1 MYRIRIAT
9 VEDIPVLQQLRDEI
23 WRPTYKDLMS
33 PEQLEY
39 MLEMMYS
46 TTALSSQMT
55 EKQHQFLLL
64 YDDQRPIGF
73 ASYSTTEEAGVY
85 KLQKIYLHGDYQ
97 GKGIGRL
104 LLDDVITKVK
114 AANATIL
121 ELDVK
126 RDNKARFFYE
136 KQGFSIVKE
145 KDTNIGN
152 DYWMRDYVM
161 RKPLK

>member
-1 MYRIRIAT
+1 MYQIRTAT
-9 VEDIPVLQQLRDEI
+9 INDIPLIQQLTDEI
-23 WRPTYKDLMS
+23 WRPTYRDLLA

-39 MLEMMYS
+39 MIALIYS
-46 TTALSSQMT
+46 TASLTSQMT
-55 EKQHQFLLL
+55 EKHHEFVLL

-73 ASYSTTEEAGVY
+73 ASYSTTDETGVY

-97 GKGIGRL
+97 GKGVGKF
-104 LLDDVITKVK
+104 LLDSVIDRVR

-136 KQGFSIVKE
+136 KQGFTVLKE
-145 KDTNIGN
+145 KDTSIGN
-152 DYWMRDYVM
+152 GYWMNDYVM
-161 RKPLK
+161 RKPL

>member
-1 MYRIRIAT
+1 MYQIRTAT
-9 VEDIPVLQQLRDEI
+9 IEDIPLIQQLTDEI
-23 WRPTYKDLMS
+23 WRPTYKDLMT

-39 MLEMMYS
+39 MIAMIYS
-46 TTALSSQMT
+46 TASLTNQMT
-55 EKQHQFLLL
+55 EKQHKFLLL

-73 ASYSTTEEAGVY
+73 AAYSTTDEAGIY

-97 GKGIGRL
+97 GKGVGRFL
-104 LLDDVITKVK
+104 LESVIERVK
-114 AANATIL
+114 AANGSTL

-136 KQGFSIVKE
+136 KQGFTILKE

-152 DYWMRDYVM
+152 GYWMRDYVM
-161 RKPLK
+161 RKPL

>member
-1 MYRIRIAT
+1 MYQIRTAT
-9 VEDIPVLQQLRDEI
+9 IEDIPLIQQLTDEI
-23 WRPTYKDLMS
+23 WRPTYKDLMT

-39 MLEMMYS
+39 MIAMIYS
-46 TTALSSQMT
+46 TASLTNQMT
-55 EKQHQFLLL
+55 EKQHKFLLL

-73 ASYSTTEEAGVY
+73 AAYSTTDEAGIY

-97 GKGIGRL
+97 GKGVGRL
-104 LLDDVITKVK
+104 LLESVIERVK
-114 AANATIL
+114 AANGSTL

-136 KQGFSIVKE
+136 KQGFTILKE

-152 DYWMRDYVM
+152 GYWMRDYVM
-161 RKPLK
+161 RKPL

>member
-1 MYRIRIAT
+1 MYQIRTAT
-9 VEDIPVLQQLRDEI
+9 INDIPLIQRLTDEI
-23 WRPTYKDLMS
+23 WRPTYKDLLT

-39 MLEMMYS
+39 MIALIYS
-46 TTALSSQMT
+46 TTSLTNQMT
-55 EKQHQFLLL
+55 EKQHEFVIL

-73 ASYSTTEEAGVY
+73 ASYSITDEAGVY

-97 GKGIGRL
+97 GKGVGKLLLEHVIGR
-104 LLDDVITKVK
+104 VK

-136 KQGFSIVKE
+136 KQGFTVLKE
-145 KDTNIGN
+145 KDTDIGN
-152 DYWMRDYVM
+152 GYWMTDYVM
-161 RKPLK
+161 RKPL

>member
-1 MYRIRIAT
+1 MYQIRTASIS
-9 VEDIPVLQQLRDEI
+9 DIPLIQQLTDEI
-23 WRPTYKDLMS
+23 WRPTYKDLMT

-39 MLEMMYS
+39 MIALIYS
-46 TTALSSQMT
+46 TASLTSQMT

-64 YDDQRPIGF
+64 YDARRPIGF
-73 ASYSTTEEAGVY
+73 ASYSTTDEPGIY

-97 GKGIGRL
+97 GKGVGKFL
-104 LLDDVITKVK
+104 LEGVIERVK
-114 AANATIL
+114 AANATVL

-136 KQGFSIVKE
+136 KQGFTILKE
-145 KDTNIGN
+145 KDTYIGN

-161 RKPLK
+161 RKPL

>member
-1 MYRIRIAT
+1 MYQIRTAT
-9 VEDIPVLQQLRDEI
+9 INDIPLIQQLTDEI
-23 WRPTYKDLMS
+23 WRPTYRDLLT

-39 MLEMMYS
+39 MIAMMYS
-46 TTALSSQMT
+46 TATLTSQMT

-73 ASYSTTEEAGVY
+73 ASYSTTDEPGIY

-97 GKGIGRL
+97 GKGVGRFL
-104 LLDDVITKVK
+104 LEGVIERVK
-114 AANATIL
+114 AVNATTL

-136 KQGFSIVKE
+136 RQGFTILKE

-152 DYWMRDYVM
+152 GYWMRDYVM
-161 RKPLK
+161 RKPL

>member
-1 MYRIRIAT
+1 MYQIRTAT

-33 PEQLEY
+33 PEQMEY

-46 TTALSSQMT
+46 ATALSSQMT
-55 EKQHQFLLL
+55 EKQHEFLLL

-104 LLDDVITKVK
+104 LLDDVIAKVK

-152 DYWMRDYVM
+152 GYWMRDYVM
-161 RKPLK
+161 RKPL